1 MATKKATKE
10 ISADVKASKNPFV
23 IGPRITEKAAY
34 ASEKNVFVFNVAMAA
49 NKIQIKQAIKDLYK
63 VTPVKIAIVVTKP
76 EVVVFRG
83 NLGKK
88 SAFKKAYVT
97 LKKGDTID
105 LN

>member
-10 ISADVKASKNPFV
+10 ISADVKTSKNPFV
-23 IGPRITEKAAY
+23 IGPRVTEKAAY
-34 ASEKNVFVFNVAMAA
+34 AAEKNTFVFNVAMNA
-49 NKIQIKQAIKDLYK
+49 NKIQIKQAIKDMYK
-63 VTPVKIAIVVTKP
+63 VTPTNVAIVVTKP
-76 EVVVFRG
+76 EAVVFRG
-83 NLGKK
+83 NPGKK